1 MKTTKNIQL
10 EQIFVNE
17 INFSFEVLSCNSTNL
32 TNVKIGKTGGGGQ
45 NR

>member
-10 EQIFVNE
+10 EQIVINE
-17 INFSFEVLSCNSTNL
+17 INFSCEVTPYIFTNL
-32 TNVKIGKTGGGGQ
+32 TDVKIGKTGGGGQ